1 MSKKAIGLTE
11 AGIMLAD
18 ITADGAAPA
27 ADKYAALGKTYKDTA
42 TLETEEGETV
52 ACECEEMDDPED
64 EILIPG
70 KTTLKFSTSD
80 LDPESCH
87 KAFGGTLSADKR
99 TWDAPDSFIPKEV
112 AVKFT
117 TKSGLLVEIA
127 RAKMST
133 RINWAIKKDGY
144 GLLEHSLTVLTPKVA
159 GAKKLSVTDTTI
171 PEPEPAN
178 FAAPK
183 SATK

>member
-11 AGIMLAD
+11 AGITLAD
-18 ITADGAAPA
+18 IPADGSVPA
-27 ADKYAALGKTYKDTA
+27 ADKFAALGKTYKDTA

-64 EILIPG
+64 EIFIPG

-99 TWDAPDSFIPKEV
+99 TWDAPEAFTSKEV

-117 TKSGLLVEIA
+117 TKSGLQVEIG

-144 GLLEHSLTVLTPKVA
+144 GLLEHSLTVLTPKASGV
-159 GAKKLSVTDTTI
+159 KKMTVTDTTI
-171 PEPEPAN
+171 QEPNPAP
-178 FAAPK
+178 ASLSAK
-183 SATK
+183 SAK